1 MALSNWRIRKL
12 EKSRSISDYGGIT
25 FNKLSPAMTLVHPL
39 EYSAATHPGLKRENN
54 EDCFLSAPEADLW
67 VVADGMGGHEAGE
80 VASAIVR
87 ETFENFV
94 QQGAYF
100 SLSEAIQKSHEI
112 ILSSADKGI
121 GAQGM
126 GSTVVAM
133 HNQKKNYQIAWV
145 GDSRAYLWTP
155 NEYGGQL
162 TRLTTDHSYVQMLY
176 VSGAITS
183 EELDTHPD
191 KNIITQCLGMQE
203 LAQVKVDI
211 AQGQWQKKQWIL
223 LCSDGLTDE
232 LSDFAIA
239 DILEHS
245 PNTLTAVDQLLHEAL
260 TSGGRDNITL
270 QIIESP
276 IAEDSIASK
285 FRQWIPA
292 ITNNRNLDVIIF
304 FSAVAALLSLLIHT
318 LI

>member
-1 MALSNWRIRKL
+1 M
-12 EKSRSISDYGGIT
+12 
-25 FNKLSPAMTLVHPL
+25 MLVHPL
-39 EYSAATHPGLKRENN
+39 EYSATTHPGLKRGNN
-54 EDCFLSAPEADLW
+54 EDCFLSAPNADLW

-94 QQGAYF
+94 QKGIPF
-100 SLSEAIQKSHEI
+100 SLTEAIQQSHES
-112 ILSSADKGI
+112 ILSSAENGI
-121 GAQGM
+121 GARGM
-126 GSTVVAM
+126 GSTVVALL
-133 HNQKKNYQIAWV
+133 NQNQHYQVAWV

-155 NEYGGQL
+155 DEYGGEL

-176 VSGAITS
+176 ASGVISAADV
-183 EELDTHPD
+183 ETHPD

-203 LAQVKVDI
+203 LSHVKVDV
-211 AQGQWQKKQWIL
+211 ALGQWQKHQWIL

-232 LSDFAIA
+232 LSDSSIA
-239 DILEHS
+239 TILEHC

-276 IAEDSIASK
+276 VINEVTGNR
-285 FRQWIPA
+285 FWQWIPA
-292 ITNNRNLDVIIF
+292 ITSNRKMDAVIFLGAIT
-304 FSAVAALLSLLIHT
+304 ALLGLLINT